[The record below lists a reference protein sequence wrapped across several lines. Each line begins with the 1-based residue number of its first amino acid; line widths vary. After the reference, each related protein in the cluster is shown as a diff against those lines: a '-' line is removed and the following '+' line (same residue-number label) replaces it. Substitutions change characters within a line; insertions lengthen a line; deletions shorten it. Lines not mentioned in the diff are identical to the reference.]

1 MGDTI
6 MLPED
11 FTKLTGSDFDIDKLY
26 VARFSYN
33 NKGVKITK
41 GNALKYEDVRSSIKN
56 EMLDAYMK
64 VLLTK
69 DNTNSLK
76 LSIDNATENVKE
88 VLRDIEGPSSYHP
101 TPFEVYSPTYQE
113 ARKAEYTGG
122 KAGIGP
128 FALNN
133 AHHILT

>member
-6 MLPED
+6 MLPEE
-11 FTKLTGSDFDIDKLY
+11 FTKLTGSDFDVDKLY
-26 VARFSYN
+26 VSRYQ
-33 NKGVKITK
+33 
-41 GNALKYEDVRSSIKN
+41 YEDGKVISNDSEDGIKN
-56 EMLDAYMK
+56 DLVKNYLR

-76 LSIDNATENVKE
+76 LSIDVATDNVKE
-88 VLRDIEGPSSYHP
+88 VLNDIENSRSKSNVQ
-101 TPFEVYSPTYQE
+101 PFEVYSPSFQE

-122 KAGIGP
+122 KSGIGP

>member
-26 VARFSYN
+26 VARFGFDD
-33 NKGVKITK
+33 KGIRINDDSEA
-41 GNALKYEDVRSSIKN
+41 GIKN
-56 EMLDAYMK
+56 RMLDAYMK

-69 DNTNSLK
+69 DNTSALK
-76 LSIDNATENVKE
+76 LSIDNATENVKD
-88 VLRDIEGPSSYHP
+88 VLKDIESSRPIHYAQP
-101 TPFEVYSPTYQE
+101 MEVYTPSYQE